1 MTDTYKNISSY
12 TTKKISDIW
21 THLYTALILIV
32 ALAWNEAVKSIFD
45 LYPKFKKYGPLFYAI
60 FVTIIIFII
69 IDLVDF
75 IKTDNKFLKLEDLSS
90 LKKEELKSVLDQIK
104 NITAPRKKI
113 ASIDFNRPKIMGIL
127 NVTPDSFSDGGKFN
141 NLDKSTAHASQ
152 MIKDGADIIDIGG
165 ESTRPGATTIVSKVE
180 IARVIPAI
188 KKLKNKNKKTII
200 SLDTRKPDVM
210 RAGIKNNIDLIN
222 DVSGLRYSSK
232 SIDLIKKNKIPFVL
246 MHSIKNPKTM
256 QSNIN
261 YENVLLDVYD
271 FFKKK
276 IAICERKKINRQS
289 IILDPGIGFG
299 KTVKQ
304 NLSLISN
311 IALLHSLGCPVLLG
325 SSRKT
330 FIGKLDKNA
339 LEEKR
344 LGGSLSTVIYALSQ
358 GVQVFRVHD
367 VFETSQAIKVFN
379 KL

>member
-1 MTDTYKNISSY
+1 MNYYVRPIFFFFFKTSNDYKKLGSSNLFFDTIEIITRKND
-12 TTKKISDIW
+12 KID
-21 THLYTALILIV
+21 
-32 ALAWNEAVKSIFD
+32 K
-45 LYPKFKKYGPLFYAI
+45 
-60 FVTIIIFII
+60 
-69 IDLVDF
+69 
-75 IKTDNKFLKLEDLSS
+75 KFLKLEDLSS

-141 NLDKSTAHASQ
+141 NLDKSTAHALQ

-188 KKLKNKNKKTII
+188 KKLKSKNKKTII

>member
-1 MTDTYKNISSY
+1 MNYYVRPIFSKKNKTSNDYKKLGSSNLFFDTIEII
-12 TTKKISDIW
+12 TRKKD
-21 THLYTALILIV
+21 
-32 ALAWNEAVKSIFD
+32 
-45 LYPKFKKYGPLFYAI
+45 
-60 FVTIIIFII
+60 
-69 IDLVDF
+69 
-75 IKTDNKFLKLEDLSS
+75 KTDNKFLKLEDLKS

-188 KKLKNKNKKTII
+188 KKLKSKNKKTII

-276 IAICERKKINRQS
+276 IAISERKKINRQS

>member
-1 MTDTYKNISSY
+1 
-12 TTKKISDIW
+12 
-21 THLYTALILIV
+21 
-32 ALAWNEAVKSIFD
+32 
-45 LYPKFKKYGPLFYAI
+45 
-60 FVTIIIFII
+60 
-69 IDLVDF
+69 
-75 IKTDNKFLKLEDLSS
+75 
-90 LKKEELKSVLDQIK
+90 
-104 NITAPRKKI
+104 
-113 ASIDFNRPKIMGIL
+113 
-127 NVTPDSFSDGGKFN
+127 
-141 NLDKSTAHASQ
+141 
-152 MIKDGADIIDIGG
+152 
-165 ESTRPGATTIVSKVE
+165 
-180 IARVIPAI
+180 
-188 KKLKNKNKKTII
+188 
-200 SLDTRKPDVM
+200 
-210 RAGIKNNIDLIN
+210 
-222 DVSGLRYSSK
+222 
-232 SIDLIKKNKIPFVL
+232 

-276 IAICERKKINRQS
+276 IALCERKKINRQS

>member
-1 MTDTYKNISSY
+1 MNYYVRPIFSKKNKTSNDYKKLGSSNLFFDTIEII
-12 TTKKISDIW
+12 TRKKDKIDK
-21 THLYTALILIV
+21 
-32 ALAWNEAVKSIFD
+32 KS
-45 LYPKFKKYGPLFYAI
+45 
-60 FVTIIIFII
+60 
-69 IDLVDF
+69 
-75 IKTDNKFLKLEDLSS
+75 LKLEDLSS

-113 ASIDFNRPKIMGIL
+113 ASIDFNQPKIMGIL
-127 NVTPDSFSDGGKFN
+127 NVTPDNFSDGGKFN

-180 IARVIPAI
+180 IARVIPII
-188 KKLKNKNKKTII
+188 KKLKSKNKKTII
-200 SLDTRKPDVM
+200 SLDTRKPNVM

>member
-1 MTDTYKNISSY
+1 MITIPGINKLGLLNHHSGYRGQVEIKDSKLLNSKKVAYLEANVGDIVLLHRHSAHCSIPNKSNNFRISADLRYNKAGQTSGREPLPSFY
-12 TTKKISDIW
+12 
-21 THLYTALILIV
+21 
-32 ALAWNEAVKSIFD
+32 VKS
-45 LYPKFKKYGPLFYAI
+45 
-60 FVTIIIFII
+60 
-69 IDLVDF
+69 
-75 IKTDNKFLKLEDLSS
+75 
-90 LKKEELKSVLDQIK
+90 
-104 NITAPRKKI
+104 
-113 ASIDFNRPKIMGIL
+113 
-127 NVTPDSFSDGGKFN
+127 
-141 NLDKSTAHASQ
+141 
-152 MIKDGADIIDIGG
+152 
-165 ESTRPGATTIVSKVE
+165 
-180 IARVIPAI
+180 
-188 KKLKNKNKKTII
+188 KNKKTII

>member
-1 MTDTYKNISSY
+1 VRPIFSKKNKTSNDYKKLGSSNLFFDTIEII
-12 TTKKISDIW
+12 TRKKD
-21 THLYTALILIV
+21 
-32 ALAWNEAVKSIFD
+32 
-45 LYPKFKKYGPLFYAI
+45 
-60 FVTIIIFII
+60 
-69 IDLVDF
+69 
-75 IKTDNKFLKLEDLSS
+75 KTDNKFLKLEDLSS

-104 NITAPRKKI
+104 NITAPIKKI

-180 IARVIPAI
+180 IARVIPVI
-188 KKLKNKNKKTII
+188 KKLKSKNKKTII

>member
-1 MTDTYKNISSY
+1 
-12 TTKKISDIW
+12 
-21 THLYTALILIV
+21 
-32 ALAWNEAVKSIFD
+32 
-45 LYPKFKKYGPLFYAI
+45 
-60 FVTIIIFII
+60 
-69 IDLVDF
+69 
-75 IKTDNKFLKLEDLSS
+75 
-90 LKKEELKSVLDQIK
+90 
-104 NITAPRKKI
+104 
-113 ASIDFNRPKIMGIL
+113 MGIL

-141 NLDKSTAHASQ
+141 NLDKSTAHALQ

-188 KKLKNKNKKTII
+188 KKLKSKNKKTII

-210 RAGIKNNIDLIN
+210 RAGIKNNIVLIN

-276 IAICERKKINRQS
+276 IAICERKKITRQS

>member
-1 MTDTYKNISSY
+1 MNYYVRPIFSKKNKTSNDYKKLGSSNLFFDTIEII
-12 TTKKISDIW
+12 TRKKDKIDK
-21 THLYTALILIV
+21 
-32 ALAWNEAVKSIFD
+32 KS
-45 LYPKFKKYGPLFYAI
+45 
-60 FVTIIIFII
+60 
-69 IDLVDF
+69 
-75 IKTDNKFLKLEDLSS
+75 LKLEDLSS

-141 NLDKSTAHASQ
+141 NLDKSTAHALQ

-188 KKLKNKNKKTII
+188 KKLKSKNKKTII

-276 IAICERKKINRQS
+276 IAICERKKITRQS

>member
-1 MTDTYKNISSY
+1 MNYYVRPIFSKKNKTSNDYKKLGSSNLFFDTIEII
-12 TTKKISDIW
+12 TRKKDKI
-21 THLYTALILIV
+21 
-32 ALAWNEAVKSIFD
+32 
-45 LYPKFKKYGPLFYAI
+45 
-60 FVTIIIFII
+60 
-69 IDLVDF
+69 
-75 IKTDNKFLKLEDLSS
+75 DNKFLKLEDLSS

-188 KKLKNKNKKTII
+188 KKLKSKNKKTII

-256 QSNIN
+256 QSKID

-276 IAICERKKINRQS
+276 IDICERKKINRQS

>member
-1 MTDTYKNISSY
+1 MRPIFSKKNKTSNDYKKLGSSNLFFDTIEII
-12 TTKKISDIW
+12 TRKKD
-21 THLYTALILIV
+21 
-32 ALAWNEAVKSIFD
+32 
-45 LYPKFKKYGPLFYAI
+45 
-60 FVTIIIFII
+60 
-69 IDLVDF
+69 
-75 IKTDNKFLKLEDLSS
+75 KTDNKFLKLEDLSS

-188 KKLKNKNKKTII
+188 KKLKSKNKKTII

-210 RAGIKNNIDLIN
+210 RVGIKNNIDLIN

>member
-1 MTDTYKNISSY
+1 MNYYVRPIFSKKNKTSNHYKKLGSSNLSFDTVEIITRKKNNI
-12 TTKKISDIW
+12 
-21 THLYTALILIV
+21 
-32 ALAWNEAVKSIFD
+32 
-45 LYPKFKKYGPLFYAI
+45 
-60 FVTIIIFII
+60 
-69 IDLVDF
+69 
-75 IKTDNKFLKLEDLSS
+75 DNKFIKLKDINS
-90 LKKEELKSVLDQIK
+90 LQKEELKIVLDQIT

-141 NLDKSTAHASQ
+141 NFDKSIAHALQ
-152 MIKDGADIIDIGG
+152 MIKDGANIIDIGG
-165 ESTRPGATTIVSKVE
+165 ESTRPGAKTIISKIE
-180 IARVIPAI
+180 NARVIPSIERI
-188 KKLKNKNKKTII
+188 KSFNKKIII
-200 SLDTRKPDVM
+200 SLDTRKPEVM
-210 RAGIKNNIDLIN
+210 KAGIKNNIDIIN

-256 QSNIN
+256 QTNTN

-276 IAICERKKINRQS
+276 IALCESKKINRQS

-299 KTVKQ
+299 KTVQQ
-304 NLSLISN
+304 NLNLISN
-311 IALLHSLGCPVLLG
+311 IALFHSLGCPVLLG
-325 SSRKT
+325 SSRKS

>member
-1 MTDTYKNISSY
+1 
-12 TTKKISDIW
+12 
-21 THLYTALILIV
+21 
-32 ALAWNEAVKSIFD
+32 
-45 LYPKFKKYGPLFYAI
+45 
-60 FVTIIIFII
+60 
-69 IDLVDF
+69 
-75 IKTDNKFLKLEDLSS
+75 LSS

-188 KKLKNKNKKTII
+188 KKLKSKNKKTII

-339 LEEKR
+339 
-344 LGGSLSTVIYALSQ
+344 
-358 GVQVFRVHD
+358 
-367 VFETSQAIKVFN
+367 
-379 KL
+379 